1 MKSFPEATASPA
13 HPSSRSFDLSASV
26 GVTDAATP
34 SGSLLAWCQ
43 VMADSFT
50 ATQKRFS
57 QRIQEGRACH
67 SLLPALHRF
76 ERVSNS
82 PTQGRELKANPD
94 ILDLLRNKVPDFRQL
109 PISIK
114 EGVSIERSLR
124 SMMET
129 HSFLTWS
136 VMGLL
141 KSLHEKKLLPKDD
154 PVISQLQK
162 SFSKACSSMA
172 SGLASNTAF
181 MTMKRRQ
188 LLLSHV
194 VPSVSEAQ
202 KRSLLSDPF
211 FQTGSLFDASS
222 VESARSAAR
231 DLSLF
236 KPHLKASSSSS
247 QSRRQRPSSSSAQ
260 RGSARQSSRPSSSQR
275 SSSPFRQ
282 QSGRK
287 GDARFHKKS
296 SGTPP
301 ETRGFS
307 EIGVL
312 SPHGGRRLPSQLL
325 VGLEGSGGGRLGSRG
340 TAGWL
345 SDPLRPS
352 TSSIRASA
360 LPAGV
365 LPSIHQGS
373 RLNPGASKP
382 SSEGGSRA
390 SPTVSGFLQPSL
402 PRPEGFGVVAPHHR
416 SVDPERLHHLGTL
429 PHGDSS
435 VSPEFHPPRRLDDLP
450 EPARCL
456 SSGSSASRFASFPSL
471 RGSRKDLPVQGPL
484 FRSYNRASSLHEDY
498 GTGVCHPPQARGQD
512 ASLPGRLAHPGL
524 YGNRLSSVKGQ
535 APISLQRTRHPG
547 QLQEV
552 VSSAHSVSSVLRH
565 GDSISAFY
573 RSSHTSTSQQSH
585 SPYRGVLVNPVSS
598 GVPLASPSR
607 PRVFSDSSRLW
618 RHDQDEASSALPQGP
633 VGLPGRSVPG
643 LLVPSLSRG
652 PSLVVESGSAERGSE
667 SLYSSSGHQLL
678 LGRFG
683 CRLGNPRRRTPCLGP
698 LAPPSEDSL
707 YQHERTSSSSARPAG
722 LRTPAYGNVGSSVLR
737 QHHHSSLPSSF
748 GRDVLFHSERYSTG
762 DSPLSGESPHSSSA
776 PVHHGIIQCHRGRS
790 ESPQSGGRVRMDP
803 SPGSSRSAG
812 PQMASDDRSLCDLT
826 DSKASSVLLSSL
838 RSADSRDGCPSPI
851 LGRSPSLRL
860 SSDRHHKESASQ
872 TEVLEELRVDSHS
885 SVLASEGLVPRSSG
899 TIIRRSRHTVRSKRS
914 SKTAPLPPV
923 PPKSAYA
930 SADCM
935 ATIKRFAIQ
944 AGFSPA
950 LAGQLIFSRRLST
963 RLNYQ
968 ARWGTYRK
976 WCKDFCH
983 RSSSPSIAKIA
994 DFLTYMFKSKGA
1006 ALSTIKG
1013 YRAMLAAVFKFPL
1026 PEISTSPILKDL
1038 IRSFEISAPRPIFP
1052 PPWEL
1057 DKVLQFLSGP
1067 PFEPLARAS
1076 FLDKTKKALFLLAMA
1091 TAKRIS
1097 ELQALSFSVSF
1108 QGEDLVLYYDPF
1120 FRAKTESVANP
1131 LPRSIIVPSLSDFAG
1146 DLPERVHCPVR
1157 AIKYLRKAARSTSFI
1172 PSRLFVS
1179 PRNPE
1184 RAMSKNAMS
1193 FYLRQL
1199 IVDSGAVSSA
1209 RPPRAHDIRGI
1220 STSLN
1225 YYSNLSLS
1233 NLMQVATWRS
1243 NRVFASRYLKEVS
1256 ATQDNIQQFGPL
1268 VIAGDR
1274 LKPKNPQRKHR
1285 L

>member
-1 MKSFPEATASPA
+1 MDAWVVEALRVGYRIP
-13 HPSSRSFDLSASV
+13 FDRLPPLSERPLS
-26 GVTDAATP
+26 
-34 SGSLLAWCQ
+34 
-43 VMADSFT
+43 
-50 ATQKRFS
+50 
-57 QRIQEGRACH
+57 
-67 SLLPALHRF
+67 LPAY
-76 ERVSNS
+76 S
-82 PTQGRELKANPD
+82 PQSIRGVALTQELQ
-94 ILDLLRNKVPDFRQL
+94 DLLRKGAVEPAPQSPGFYSRL
-109 PISIK
+109 
-114 EGVSIERSLR
+114 
-124 SMMET
+124 
-129 HSFLTWS
+129 FL
-136 VMGLL
+136 V
-141 KSLHEKKLLPKDD
+141 
-154 PVISQLQK
+154 Q
-162 SFSKACSSMA
+162 
-172 SGLASNTAF
+172 
-181 MTMKRRQ
+181 
-188 LLLSHV
+188 
-194 VPSVSEAQ
+194 
-202 KRSLLSDPF
+202 
-211 FQTGSLFDASS
+211 
-222 VESARSAAR
+222 
-231 DLSLF
+231 
-236 KPHLKASSSSS
+236 KAS
-247 QSRRQRPSSSSAQ
+247 
-260 RGSARQSSRPSSSQR
+260 
-275 SSSPFRQ
+275 
-282 QSGRK
+282 
-287 GDARFHKKS
+287 
-296 SGTPP
+296 
-301 ETRGFS
+301 
-307 EIGVL
+307 
-312 SPHGGRRLPSQLL
+312 
-325 VGLEGSGGGRLGSRG
+325 
-340 TAGWL
+340 
-345 SDPLRPS
+345 
-352 TSSIRASA
+352 
-360 LPAGV
+360 
-365 LPSIHQGS
+365 
-373 RLNPGASKP
+373 
-382 SSEGGSRA
+382 
-390 SPTVSGFLQPSL
+390 
-402 PRPEGFGVVAPHHR
+402 GVVAPHHR

-450 EPARCL
+450 GPARCL

-484 FRSYNRASSLHEDY
+484 FRSHDRASSLHEDY
-498 GTGVCHPPQARGQD
+498 GTSVRHPPQARGQD
-512 ASLPGRLAHPGL
+512 ASCLH
-524 YGNRLSSVKGQ
+524 SVKGQ
-535 APISLQRTRHPG
+535 APSSLQRTRHPG

-573 RSSHTSTSQQSH
+573 RSSHTSTSQQSRP
-585 SPYRGVLVNPVSS
+585 PYRGVLVNPVSS

-607 PRVFSDSSRLW
+607 PPVFSDSSRLW
-618 RHDQDEASSALPQGP
+618 RDDQDEASPALPQGP
-633 VGLPGRSVPG
+633 VGLPGRPVPG

-652 PSLVVESGSAERGSE
+652 SSLVVEGGSAARGSE

-678 LGRFG
+678 LGRFR
-683 CRLGNPRRRTPCLGP
+683 CRLGSPRRRTPCLGP
-698 LAPPSEDSL
+698 LAPSSEGSL
-707 YQHERTSSSSARPAG
+707 YQHERASSSSARPAG
-722 LRTPAYGNVGSSVLR
+722 LRTPTCGNVGSSVLR

-748 GRDVLFHSERYSTG
+748 GRDVLCHSKRHSKG
-762 DSPLSGESPHSSSA
+762 DSPLGGESPHSSSA
-776 PVHHGIIQCHRGRS
+776 PVHHGVVQCHRGRS
-790 ESPQSGGRVRMDP
+790 QSPQSGDRVRVDP

-812 PQMASDDRSLCDLT
+812 PQMASSDRSLRDFT
-826 DSKASSVLLSSL
+826 DGKASSVLLVSL
-838 RSADSRDGCPSPI
+838 RSAGSGDGCPSPV
-851 LGRSPSLRL
+851 LGGSPSLRL
-860 SSDRHHKESASQ
+860 SSDRHHKETASQ
-872 TEVLEELRVDSHS
+872 TEVLEELRVNSHS

-923 PPKSAYA
+923 PPKPAYA

-950 LAGQLIFSRRLST
+950 VAGQLIFSRRLSM

-976 WCKDFCH
+976 WCKDFRH

-994 DFLTYMFKSKGA
+994 DFLTFMFKTKGA

-1052 PPWEL
+1052 PPPWEL

-1091 TAKRIS
+1091 TAKRVS

-1131 LPRSIIVPSLSDFAG
+1131 LPRSIIVPSLLDFAG

-1157 AIKYLRKAARSTSFI
+1157 AIKYLRKAASSASFI

-1268 VIAGDR
+1268 
-1274 LKPKNPQRKHR
+1274 KPKTPQRKHR